1 MGLHMVY
8 FFESFCRICPSVIL
22 YLLSVCPA
30 IWLIEL
36 NKLDTRLEEKEA
48 ALRLSLG
55 YVDDT
60 TTFASTPLTSSTTT
74 MIKLLD
80 QRGDQRGEIEG
91 QSSINVMNTTGM
103 KNDSNL
109 PSLDVLGNVGVQ
121 VTI

>member
-1 MGLHMVY
+1 M
-8 FFESFCRICPSVIL
+8 
-22 YLLSVCPA
+22 SVCPA

-36 NKLDTRLEEKEA
+36 NKLDKRLEEKEA

-55 YVDDT
+55 YVDET
-60 TTFASTPLTSSTTT
+60 TTLASTPLTSPTTT

-80 QRGDQRGEIEG
+80 IEG
-91 QSSINVMNTTGM
+91 QSGISVRNTTGI

-121 VTI
+121 VKI

>member
-1 MGLHMVY
+1 MVY
-8 FFESFCRICPSVIL
+8 FFVSFFCRICPSVIL

-36 NKLDTRLEEKEA
+36 NKLDKRLEEKEA

-55 YVDDT
+55 YVDET
-60 TTFASTPLTSSTTT
+60 TTFASTPLTSPTTT

-80 QRGDQRGEIEG
+80 IEG
-91 QSSINVMNTTGM
+91 QTSIGVMNTTGM

-121 VTI
+121 VKI